1 MLKYIAQTVEE
12 ETKTGIK
19 YMRVDIIVDS
29 TDELVTSDGAFRFT
43 FGSRAWV
50 VNARTF
56 YGLNSSGTWV
66 DQKGSE

>member
-29 TDELVTSDGAFRFT
+29 AYPVLKEF
-43 FGSRAWV
+43 
-50 VNARTF
+50 
-56 YGLNSSGTWV
+56 
-66 DQKGSE
+66 QE